1 MTELKDFIEEWD
13 MSRHF
18 GFELDDDAASFSVLQ
33 LPLATSDWRDHCVGF
48 REAYTDILDARYLST
63 VEAGMD
69 TSEIRAAVDAI
80 GEFRLFMEIVL
91 YTEFIEYVAKDAPEK
106 WARLAKEVLRSKGE

>member
-1 MTELKDFIEEWD
+1 MAGYCVVVQPFEMTD
-13 MSRHF
+13 
-18 GFELDDDAASFSVLQ
+18 
-33 LPLATSDWRDHCVGF
+33 F
-48 REAYTDILDARYLST
+48 REAYADMLDARYLRNMAAIDEI

-80 GEFRLFMEIVL
+80 GELDGDDRLFTEIEL
-91 YTEFIEYVAKDAPEK
+91 YTEFIEYVARDAPEK